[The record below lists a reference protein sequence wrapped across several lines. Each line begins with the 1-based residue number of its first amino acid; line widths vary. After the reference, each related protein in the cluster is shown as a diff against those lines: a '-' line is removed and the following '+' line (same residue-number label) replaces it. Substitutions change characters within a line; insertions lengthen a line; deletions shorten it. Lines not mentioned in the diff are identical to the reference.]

1 MCSRTHTH
9 ANSFILSPPL
19 NVRVFACSRL
29 YIFSRVARA
38 RAIGHEPS
46 PRRILEPCA
55 FPAPHFARV
64 SRASVE
70 HVRSSLKR
78 QRSCV
83 CSSRA
88 ECVCAPFRGITT
100 GGKISPQ
107 SAIAHLKKL
116 VQCKQAQSRSRS
128 RISMRVLY
136 TNITIAEQKQQN
148 STRTLGGTPTVV
160 QCERSACVSNC
171 A

>member
-1 MCSRTHTH
+1 MLAHAHTRQLIYTIATAKRSR
-9 ANSFILSPPL
+9 
-19 NVRVFACSRL
+19 VRVFAII
-29 YIFSRVARA
+29 YIFACRARA

-128 RISMRVLY
+128 RISMRVVY

-148 STRTLGGTPTVV
+148 STRTLGGTPTEV